1 MGSEKTPDLN
11 IILEF
16 SAGAELLF
24 GNVKR
29 RQLALDGAQKWTI
42 GSLLKWMHANILTER
57 AELFI
62 QGDTVRPGILVLIN
76 DTDWE
81 LLGELEYELQPND
94 TVLFISTLHGG

>member
-1 MGSEKTPDLN
+1 MGSKETPDLK

-16 SAGAELLF
+16 GAGAELLF
-24 GNVKR
+24 GNIKK
-29 RQLALDGAQKWTI
+29 RQLSLNGAQKWTI
-42 GSLLKWMHANILTER
+42 AELLKWMHANILTER

-94 TVLFISTLHGG
+94 NVLFISTLHGG